1 MKIKNY
7 IPVILCSIALC
18 SCSDADKNIAFG
30 LDSDAIKAEAAG
42 GSHKIKVS
50 ASGDWVATTDEPW
63 ISISPANGRGTTEC
77 RILIDSALT
86 DSPRRGVVRIQ
97 EQNTWD
103 KKEITIDQQ
112 GFDYAITLGEKEV
125 SVANFSA
132 FGTRY
137 FDVKVKTNVDFAVEV
152 PTSAESWLKY
162 DSYKVEL
169 DRGIRPREVTV
180 RFNWSINSQPNE
192 RIADVVFKPKREVE
206 LARQDNLLVTQGAA
220 EPIEENTRS
229 GDSIALLAIAR
240 TLGTNSSWENGE
252 RMDNWDDVTLWEE
265 GMAGY
270 TPEKNGR
277 VILVDFWSSRDPQS
291 AIRNAELKELYERFG
306 KQTLAIYQ
314 VSLDEVKAEWIDAV
328 QKQQLPWTCVFDP
341 RGTAGIAAMS
351 YNVQSVPTNVL
362 IDRSG
367 RIAGKNLY
375 GERLSSKISELAK

>member
-1 MKIKNY
+1 M
-7 IPVILCSIALC
+7 
-18 SCSDADKNIAFG
+18 
-30 LDSDAIKAEAAG
+30 
-42 GSHKIKVS
+42 
-50 ASGDWVATTDEPW
+50 
-63 ISISPANGRGTTEC
+63 
-77 RILIDSALT
+77 
-86 DSPRRGVVRIQ
+86 
-97 EQNTWD
+97 
-103 KKEITIDQQ
+103 
-112 GFDYAITLGEKEV
+112 
-125 SVANFSA
+125 ANFSA

-152 PTSAESWLKY
+152 PTSAESWLKF

-277 VILVDFWSSRDPQS
+277 VKYARFFMFDTKE
-291 AIRNAELKELYERFG
+291 ELPFEVQYL
-306 KQTLAIYQ
+306 
-314 VSLDEVKAEWIDAV
+314 SLIH
-328 QKQQLPWTCVFDP
+328 
-341 RGTAGIAAMS
+341 I
-351 YNVQSVPTNVL
+351 
-362 IDRSG
+362 
-367 RIAGKNLY
+367 
-375 GERLSSKISELAK
+375 